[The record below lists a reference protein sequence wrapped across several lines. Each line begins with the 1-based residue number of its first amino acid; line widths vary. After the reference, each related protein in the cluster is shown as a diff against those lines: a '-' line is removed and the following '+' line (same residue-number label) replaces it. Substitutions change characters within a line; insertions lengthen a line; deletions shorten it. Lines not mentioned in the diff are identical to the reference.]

1 MRVLSERGNR
11 KLVEPE
17 VLDLLH
23 LGVHGG
29 IEGSEC
35 QLDHKHRD
43 EKPCIDPN
51 EKQVDEAK
59 KYDQLVIAVSCSPLA
74 R

>member
-23 LGVHGG
+23 LGV
-29 IEGSEC
+29 
-35 QLDHKHRD
+35 Q
-43 EKPCIDPN
+43 
-51 EKQVDEAK
+51 EASK
-59 KYDQLVIAVSCSPLA
+59 A
-74 R
+74 RSVNSITNTATRNPA